1 LDKQLTISWSVFNA
15 VSRQLI
21 DGLVASWMHAA
32 LMPLSVEV
40 LLDLLEATEDL
51 LLDDANDDELLDEDL
66 LDEDTDEDLL
76 DEDRLDEDTDEDRL
90 DEDTDEDRL
99 DEDTDEDRL
108 DEDTDED
115 LLDEDTD
122 EDLLDEV
129 TEPVALYTS
138 NSAMPG
144 ALVAFTIKLIFVD
157 EREPTL
163 ITFSAPIPVPLA

>member
-21 DGLVASWMHAA
+21 DVLVASWIHAA
-32 LMPLSVEV
+32 LMLPLSVEV

-51 LLDDANDDELLDEDL
+51 LLDDVNDDELLDEDL
-66 LDEDTDEDLL
+66 LDEDTDED
-76 DEDRLDEDTDEDRL
+76 RLDEDTDEDLL
-90 DEDTDEDRL
+90 DD
-99 DEDTDEDRL
+99 DTDEDRL

-122 EDLLDEV
+122 EDRLDEV

>member
-76 DEDRLDEDTDEDRL
+76 DEDTDEDL
-90 DEDTDEDRL
+90 
-99 DEDTDEDRL
+99 L

-122 EDLLDEV
+122 EDLLDEDRLDED

>member
-21 DGLVASWMHAA
+21 DALVASWMHAA

-66 LDEDTDEDLL
+66 LDEDTDED
-76 DEDRLDEDTDEDRL
+76 RL

-122 EDLLDEV
+122 EDRLDEDTDEDRLDEV

-144 ALVAFTIKLIFVD
+144 ALVEFTIKLIFVD

>member
-51 LLDDANDDELLDEDL
+51 LLDDTNDDELLDEDL

-76 DEDRLDEDTDEDRL
+76 DED
-90 DEDTDEDRL
+90 
-99 DEDTDEDRL
+99 TDEDRL

-115 LLDEDTD
+115 LLDEDTDEDRLDEDTD